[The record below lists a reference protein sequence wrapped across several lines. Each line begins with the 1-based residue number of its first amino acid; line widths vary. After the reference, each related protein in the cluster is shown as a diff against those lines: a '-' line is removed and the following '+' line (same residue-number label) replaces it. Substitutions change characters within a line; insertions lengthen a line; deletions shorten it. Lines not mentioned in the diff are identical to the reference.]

1 MVDLLDGE
9 IKQVDPIQF
18 ETWGV
23 QAADDFLKLGTPL
36 NTVIKKIAV
45 DNSLNPRQISRVVEV
60 ANNAANLALFKTAK
74 DKTYEF
80 DLADTKK
87 IVTELNI
94 KSERENPDIPPV
106 YIAGPPE
113 IKVAC
118 KTFSD
123 FISMGSMGKQ
133 ASIAPPLRVKDKK
146 GEILDKIAQ
155 ERSTY
160 EKSRVEYTH
169 AIFALEAL
177 RKEAHRTLETM
188 LITKKASV
196 PELVESFAQVIPE
209 CKSTGMQVLQEVI
222 DRIKKTA
229 AVVSDSLFERHP
241 GVRVVNGSHPVFGL
255 IKQIY
260 DEENRGAQSLV
271 ASEMCQEN
279 IRDLKKCLVS
289 EEV

>member
-1 MVDLLDGE
+1 MAGILDGE
-9 IKQVDPIQF
+9 IKQIDPVQF

-23 QAADDFLKLGTPL
+23 QAADDFLKGGTPL
-36 NTVIKKIAV
+36 NDAIKKIAI
-45 DNSLNPRQISRVVEV
+45 DNSLNPRQVSRVVEV

-87 IVTELNI
+87 IIHELNI
-94 KSERENPDIPPV
+94 KTERENPDIPSV

-118 KTFSD
+118 KTFND
-123 FISMGSMGKQ
+123 FLSMGM
-133 ASIAPPLRVKDKK
+133 ADKTAAVNEK
-146 GEILDKIAQ
+146 PKSPRNEILDKIAKEQ
-155 ERSTY
+155 SDY

-169 AIFALEAL
+169 ALFRIDTLK
-177 RKEAHRTLETM
+177 KEAHKLLESM
-188 LITKKASV
+188 LLDKKASV
-196 PELVESFAQVIPE
+196 PELVEAFKEVIPE
-209 CKSTGMQVLQEVI
+209 QRATGMQVLQDVV

-260 DEENRGAQSLV
+260 DCENTGAQNLV
-271 ASEMCQEN
+271 YGEMAQEK
-279 IRDLKKCLVS
+279 IRDLKKTLVS
-289 EEV
+289 AEI